1 MKNNQVLRYALSII
15 VMSAMVLLSFSETS
29 AFAHPHAGM
38 ALVEEQH
45 SHNAQTEI
53 MPLDATTG
61 LEKTTVFFHASSSN
75 TLPWGFVEGKVENPV
90 HGYPVIIQ
98 IFKDGEAVHFAQTS
112 INEDN
117 QYQYK
122 FRVLNS
128 DSEGQSTKIFDGDYL
143 VKIFKVVYLDQR
155 NQV

>member
-1 MKNNQVLRYALSII
+1 MNNNRVMQLSLSFMIMAI
-15 VMSAMVLLSFSETS
+15 MMFSFSESS
-29 AFAHPHAGM
+29 AFAHPHPGTI
-38 ALVEEQH
+38 LVEEQH
-45 SHNAQTEI
+45 NHDAQTEI

-61 LEKTTVFFHASSSN
+61 LEKTTVFFHASSYN
-75 TLPWGFVEGKVENPV
+75 TLPWGFVEGKIENPV
-90 HGYPVIIQ
+90 QGHPVIIQ

-112 INEDN
+112 VNENN